1 MTTDMEALFRSLVPV
16 VGSASQT
23 DLQTGEMFRQIMA
36 SLVRFDHVVVFA
48 YRGSEP
54 PIDLYST
61 FDTEGKIIYVTLY
74 QAGPYLLDPFYTA
87 ALQRRPG
94 LFRMRELAPD
104 RFFSS
109 EYYRSYYMQT
119 RLAEEVGFFVP
130 MPDDI
135 TIVLSLMRR
144 EKTGAFPASE
154 LAMLKKA
161 EPLVAALV
169 QHFWA
174 GLKRRFEAGRSKGG
188 RRGKNGKALSAK
200 GANPAESLWRDLKLT
215 SRETAII
222 NLVLQGHS
230 SESIGLKLNISTGTV
245 KVHRRNVY
253 RKLGISSQTQLL
265 SIYLKTLG

>member
-1 MTTDMEALFRSLVPV
+1 MTIDTEALFKALLPV
-16 VGSASQT
+16 VGAGPQS
-23 DLQTGEMFRQIMA
+23 DGEAGDMFRHILA

-61 FDTEGKIIYVTLY
+61 FDAEGKIIYVTLY
-74 QAGPYLLDPFYTA
+74 QAGPYLLDPFYTT
-87 ALQRRPG
+87 ALQRRAG

-130 MPDDI
+130 MPEDI
-135 TIVLSLMRR
+135 TVVLSLMRR
-144 EKTGAFPASE
+144 EKTGTFPASE
-154 LAMLKKA
+154 LATLKKA
-161 EPLVAALV
+161 EPLIATLV
-169 QHFWA
+169 QHVWP
-174 GLKRRFEAGRSKGG
+174 GLKRRFDAELGRSG
-188 RRGKNGKALSAK
+188 RRGRKGKALAASR
-200 GANPAESLWRDLKLT
+200 ANPAETLWRDLKLT
-215 SRETAII
+215 GRETAII

-265 SIYLKTLG
+265 SIYLKTIA